1 MFKLLL
7 YTYRSDFGIV
17 LSLSVYCGLKITN
30 THSTSWYDTQNEIML
45 FARILFQF
53 HRVIALI
60 ELKTPI
66 DFGVSR
72 SNVKVTMTRRVKS
85 VSAQ

>member
-1 MFKLLL
+1 MKFDQLCLTEITNKLNYYVHTVYMTDALL
-7 YTYRSDFGIV
+7 NCVVTIHV
-17 LSLSVYCGLKITN
+17 TSLSVSYFIVNNAVLYVPLASN
-30 THSTSWYDTQNEIML
+30 L
-45 FARILFQF
+45 

-72 SNVKVTMTRRVKS
+72 SKV
-85 VSAQ
+85 